1 MPAYNKRSLRD
12 LSLHPQDSV
21 VGLVSLPQSLFDGV
35 LVRHVRI
42 RRLGGDLVPEAG
54 LAVPTIGLK
63 RRAQWFVYKLKP
75 GTGLGYCDTDGA
87 RENCL
92 YNRER
97 LE

>member
-1 MPAYNKRSLRD
+1 MKLYSLNAIVERRERKRYKKYGTMMPAYNKRSLRD

-63 RRAQWFVYKLKP
+63 RRAQF
-75 GTGLGYCDTDGA
+75 
-87 RENCL
+87 
-92 YNRER
+92 
-97 LE
+97 